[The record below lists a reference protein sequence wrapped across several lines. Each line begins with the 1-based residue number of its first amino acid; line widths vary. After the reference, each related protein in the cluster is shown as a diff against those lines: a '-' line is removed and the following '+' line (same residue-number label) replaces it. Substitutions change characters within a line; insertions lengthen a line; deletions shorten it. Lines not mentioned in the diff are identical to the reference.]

1 MTSFSKIPSLRTL
14 ILLAGFSQ
22 ILLLSGCTQLPG
34 SVLPGQ
40 IQSEN
45 AGSANGTSE
54 GNSGKPSAGSPG
66 DNCIDGPLKLS
77 DSQARQMN
85 LSTVTVE
92 MRTLPVEL
100 NVPAVVQANPNMTT
114 PVTSLVP
121 GRVEDVMVQHGDEV
135 TRGKLLA
142 LVRSDE
148 VGQIEAELL
157 SKLLELEA
165 ERKQVQVK
173 MQLAQKIYER
183 KKTLLEEQIAARAD
197 LEVAEN
203 ELEQERASLRA
214 ITDKQEA
221 NTEAVVQRLKLFGI
235 ERAEVERVIKT
246 HEVHH
251 QFEIRAPRSGVIT
264 LRDADPGEIITAGK
278 NLFVIADLSQV
289 WLTAQL
295 PEKDVSEV
303 KCGQPV
309 KARVEGY
316 PHKEFPG
323 HLNFI
328 DSHIETETRTLPVRA
343 TINNQDRILKPE
355 MFGNLN
361 IEIGK
366 STAYFLPSKCIQ
378 QIGESSVVYVR
389 NSDKSFVERKV
400 EAGRILGDSV
410 EVVSGLK
417 AGDVV
422 AAEGSLKL
430 LGMALQRLSK

>member
-251 QFEIRAPRSGVIT
+251 QFEIRAPRSG
-264 LRDADPGEIITAGK
+264 
-278 NLFVIADLSQV
+278 
-289 WLTAQL
+289 
-295 PEKDVSEV
+295 
-303 KCGQPV
+303 
-309 KARVEGY
+309 
-316 PHKEFPG
+316 
-323 HLNFI
+323 
-328 DSHIETETRTLPVRA
+328 
-343 TINNQDRILKPE
+343 
-355 MFGNLN
+355 
-361 IEIGK
+361 
-366 STAYFLPSKCIQ
+366 
-378 QIGESSVVYVR
+378 
-389 NSDKSFVERKV
+389 
-400 EAGRILGDSV
+400 
-410 EVVSGLK
+410 
-417 AGDVV
+417 
-422 AAEGSLKL
+422 
-430 LGMALQRLSK
+430 